1 VNTNLHVTQRQAA
14 TMLQAV
20 RYWLKHGDC
29 YGQDYTDLVA
39 ARTMLEAA
47 LARISD
53 AAAKQNK
60 TGVWATP
67 RQPKETA

>member
-1 VNTNLHVTQRQAA
+1 
-14 TMLQAV
+14 MLAAV
-20 RYWLKHGDC
+20 RYQLLHGDC

-39 ARTMLEAA
+39 AQTMLEAA

-53 AAAKQNK
+53 ATAKRNK

-67 RQPKETA
+67 RQQKG